1 VSGYNYD
8 ASMDTIQNKLQWEA
22 LEYED
27 RERNKDW
34 FIALGIIVAT
44 CSIASIIF
52 GNYFFAALLIISGVL
67 LALFALRAPRM
78 IAYELNDL
86 GLKIGSDLF
95 LYERLKSFHVEVDR
109 GPTLFVKS
117 ERLFM
122 PVLNIPIHPDH
133 ASTIE
138 EILIEKNIPQ
148 ETMAEHPS
156 ERIME
161 FFGF

>member
-1 VSGYNYD
+1 
-8 ASMDTIQNKLQWEA
+8 MDTTIQNKLQWEA

-27 RERNKDW
+27 RERNNDW

-44 CSIASIIF
+44 GSIASIIF

-67 LALFALRAPRM
+67 LAMFALRPPRM

-86 GLKIGSDLF
+86 GLKIGSDLY
-95 LYERLKSFHVEVDR
+95 LYERLKSFHVETER

-117 ERLFM
+117 ERMFM
-122 PVLNIPIHPDH
+122 PILSIPIHPDH
-133 ASTIE
+133 ADTIF
-138 EILIEKNIPQ
+138 EIMLAKDIPQ